1 MADDVQRV
9 ARADGSSGQS
19 VWRRLGRHR
28 LALAGG
34 AIVLVVATLAV
45 ALPVVIATDPTALDV
60 QATLTSPSRR
70 HWFGTD
76 DFGRDLFA
84 LGKDLDDAFDLFHR
98 TACVCR
104 STSASRTPGR
114 GTHGL

>member
-1 MADDVQRV
+1 MVILVNLVVHVLTPISIPRSGMAEEIQPRSRV
-9 ARADGSSGQS
+9 DAPAVHA
-19 VWRRLGRHR
+19 VWRRLGHHR

-70 HWFGTD
+70 HWFGTE
-76 DFGRDLFA
+76 RLRA
-84 LGKDLDDAFDLFHR
+84 
-98 TACVCR
+98 
-104 STSASRTPGR
+104 
-114 GTHGL
+114 